1 MQVPKRR
8 YDSNPQQN
16 FDPHITQKQADQMKA
31 ELEKM
36 IKVIRPKLAKEVAEH
51 AKLGDFSEN
60 AAYQMAKG
68 KLRGLNNRILV
79 LQNNLEKAI
88 IIKSNKKSET
98 VCLGCKVKIKTNNQE
113 YIYTILGSQETDPQK
128 GIISHLSPIGSAL
141 LGHRTGDEVEVK
153 IDDKIIKY
161 KILEIK

>member
-1 MQVPKRR
+1 MRVPKRR

-16 FDPHITQKQADQMKA
+16 FDPYISQKQADQMKA
-31 ELEKM
+31 DLEKM
-36 IKVIRPKLAKEVAEH
+36 IKIIRPKLIKEVEEH

-60 AAYQMAKG
+60 AAYQVAKG

-79 LQNNLEKAI
+79 LQNNLNKAV
-88 IIKSNKKSET
+88 IIKSDNNHET
-98 VCLGCKVKIKTNNQE
+98 VCLGCKVKVKTNDKQ
-113 YIYTILGSQETDPQK
+113 YTYTILGSQETDPQK

-161 KILEIK
+161 KILEII